1 MTYLNELR
9 FHFSSKE
16 LICSRRES
24 DGDARE
30 LGCHILVVFT
40 TMEEGLRN
48 KVTHSKGSKRITDGK
63 VLCQSIKMLL
73 KHKVL
78 LVKVGTLEGFL
89 E

>member
-1 MTYLNELR
+1 
-9 FHFSSKE
+9 
-16 LICSRRES
+16 
-24 DGDARE
+24 
-30 LGCHILVVFT
+30 
-40 TMEEGLRN
+40 MEEGFRN

-78 LVKVGTLEGFL
+78 LVQVGTLEGFL